1 MRDILRLSSFRKAK
15 TKAMTIAN
23 HSKEIITRSQ
33 RELEVKIGKLVKAR
47 ENASEQFAIG
57 FSFEYDWW
65 RK

>member
-1 MRDILRLSSFRKAK
+1 
-15 TKAMTIAN
+15 MTIAN
-23 HSKEIITRSQ
+23 HSKEIITSSQ